1 MDFSLLIKAAKF
13 AYKIYQIDQKYG
25 VIEKVLP
32 VVFDAIKAIT
42 RTEIDTKLKETTA
55 QEKHTYA
62 RSILDNSKNAETKNY
77 KNTGGLIN
85 FIHEVAC
92 GDPNSIVNTSKTNNP
107 DIDYQDSKQD
117 I

>member
-1 MDFSLLIKAAKF
+1 MDFSLIIKAAKF
-13 AYKIYQIDQKYG
+13 AYKIYQIEQKYG
-25 VIEKVLP
+25 VIDKVLP

-42 RTEIDTKLKETTA
+42 RTEVDTKLKETTA

-62 RSILDNSKNAETKNY
+62 RNILDSSENTEVKGY

-92 GDPNSIVNTSKTNNP
+92 GDPASIVNTSKANTENN
-107 DIDYQDSKQD
+107 YQDLKED